1 MTVRSFYRNVA
12 DLDLAVTN
20 TMDISVHDGLTKG
33 LMLGS
38 ELVTAT
44 AKEINRACDVSGR
57 LVNLTASTL
66 TVSAAVH
73 DGRIITVNKADGTAI
88 TLPAATGSGLSVRFF
103 IGTTITSNS
112 TTIKVANSSDTMVG
126 FMVIFQDGGDTSL
139 NIEVGG
145 TNDTITLNGTTKG
158 GIQGDMIEL
167 IDIATNLWYVS
178 GKVSATGTGVSN
190 LSATV

>member
-1 MTVRSFYRNVA
+1 MPVRSFYRHVA

-57 LVNLTASTL
+57 LVNLTAATL
-66 TVSAAVH
+66 TISAAVH
-73 DGRIITVNKADGTAI
+73 DGRIVTVNKADGTAI

-126 FMVIFQDGGDTSL
+126 FGTIFQDGGDTAL
-139 NIEVGG
+139 QFEIGG
-145 TNDTITLNGTTKG
+145 TDDTLTFNGTTMG
-158 GIQGDMIEL
+158 GIKGDMIEV
-167 IDIATNLWYVS
+167 IDIATNLWYVRETLS
-178 GKVSATGTGVSN
+178 GTGSEADN
-190 LSATV
+190 TSATV